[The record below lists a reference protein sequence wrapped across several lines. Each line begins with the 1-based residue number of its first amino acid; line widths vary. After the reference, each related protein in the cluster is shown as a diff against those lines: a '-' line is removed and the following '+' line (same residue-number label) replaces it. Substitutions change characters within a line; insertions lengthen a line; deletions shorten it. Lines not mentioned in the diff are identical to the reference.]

1 MGGLKESL
9 DHNSGWTEEQ
19 ALFFELDTTQ
29 IALSLDKVIVTDTT
43 WRPAI
48 LSESLQKIVEEL
60 ESGGITTHALKYQRL
75 LTNTIVISIVVVI
88 ISRTSLDLYPLSSK
102 ARSMLNPMKASLIV
116 LNLCLSYHRTKTF
129 AYDTVS

>member
-9 DHNSGWTEEQ
+9 DHNSGCTEEQ